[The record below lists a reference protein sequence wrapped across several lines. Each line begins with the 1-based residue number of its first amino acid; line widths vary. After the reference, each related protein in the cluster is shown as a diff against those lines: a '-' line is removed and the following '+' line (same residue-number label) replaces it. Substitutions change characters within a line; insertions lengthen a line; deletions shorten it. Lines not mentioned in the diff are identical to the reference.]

1 MGKKQWLILFLMMAS
16 AIFFWNVNCYA
27 AEESEKDDI
36 SYTFNSETDTLSI
49 HGSGEMTETPWLTD
63 TAFKS
68 YRKNVKNIIIEEGI
82 TSICSK
88 ACGFDHILSNLT
100 SDIEYLPI
108 SVQIPSTVISIDQDA
123 FGSRISEINVSDNN
137 TIYSSVDGVLF
148 DKNQTTLLKFP
159 SGNNTW
165 ISDAYKNVA
174 EDVEVGTPY
183 NAKQDGWCVGNYA
196 RYFGSND
203 YKLNP
208 QIYHDVYKNLFFT
221 GMGKQIIS
229 ALAPYSGNCF
239 GLAATSALNFEGYL
253 NLNKYFH
260 NLPGSL
266 ADYGYNS
273 ILTNDEG
280 KKYYSLQGNAEA
292 INWVERMMV
301 SQFSTALSKME
312 IYNSDLDKLITNL
325 QEGVS
330 FSIFVNME
338 YYLGGH
344 TVVIDNRYKFSC

>member
-100 SDIEYLPI
+100 SDI
-108 SVQIPSTVISIDQDA
+108 
-123 FGSRISEINVSDNN
+123 
-137 TIYSSVDGVLF
+137 
-148 DKNQTTLLKFP
+148 
-159 SGNNTW
+159 
-165 ISDAYKNVA
+165 
-174 EDVEVGTPY
+174 
-183 NAKQDGWCVGNYA
+183 
-196 RYFGSND
+196 
-203 YKLNP
+203 
-208 QIYHDVYKNLFFT
+208 VYKNLFFT